1 MTTRA
6 EFEAFAEAG
15 IAAIPAKFRAL
26 IENVA
31 VIIEPEPTP
40 AVLRRQRIPTGDLLL
55 GLYEGVPR
63 TARANYTNVLP
74 DKITL
79 YTTHIERYAQDTNA
93 SVAKVVS
100 DTIWHEIAHH
110 FGLGE
115 SGVRRLERRKK
126 MVERI

>member
-1 MTTRA
+1 MIRRT

-15 IAAIPAKFRAL
+15 IAAIPEKFRAL

-31 VIIEPEPTP
+31 VVIKEAPSP
-40 AVLRRQRIPTGDLLL
+40 AVLRRQRIPAGDLLL
-55 GLYEGVPR
+55 GLYEGLPR

-79 YTTHIERYAQDTNA
+79 FTAHIKRYAQDMNMPV
-93 SVAKVVS
+93 SKVVA

-115 SGVRRLERRKK
+115 REVRKRERKRGI
-126 MVERI
+126 RR